1 MTESLGRTYNPVSL
15 GFTGRDVAVEK
26 NEISKTSIPAF
37 SGVTGRDGAVEKYG
51 KAVSQAARTA
61 DYQKAG
67 QEALARLMSVSYEGL
82 PGPSVASAGR
92 PMLQVP
98 ALRADGNKQETN
110 GDLFTLLMAMISEL
124 IGEVDVKKLKNRL
137 AMLQS
142 MAGAKQQ
149 GYEKLAADYAAAVE
163 ALEVAEGNIGS
174 SQEHLDQLQER
185 VRQVQALLDESEAR
199 LAELDPESPEYARE
213 LALRD
218 KLKGELAGHTQ
229 TLQKATDAHL
239 KLIEIAN
246 ACAKTLAMVAVKVQE
261 AGLAGPSVKESNE
274 KALSGS
280 ALALLNRLKIIEL
293 LGEAAQNKEEL
304 NQELFQELQAKL
316 QEHMKLESEKYLEE
330 VRKAE
335 ALQKTMGCIGK
346 IVGAILTVATIAA
359 GVLTAN
365 PVLVAVGVIGAAVM
379 ISDAVVQQATGVSFM
394 AEAMKPLTT
403 VMQEAIK
410 LFTAIYTTV
419 LVALVDEETAKK
431 IAQIAGMI
439 AGIAATLAAVAV
451 VAVVGAQVVGPMVGA
466 IASKLSSMIANV
478 APAAMQAL
486 KQLGSAVSNSLTQML
501 TQLRSF
507 ITRGADAV
515 SLARYAANLQT
526 AQAVTEFGNVA
537 VQGGLQIRS
546 GVHQA
551 QAAEHL
557 ADVRVRM
564 AISEEITDY
573 LTRLVEDY
581 GQAMKVRT
589 DEIGK
594 VIDDMQ
600 RSHSVSLQM
609 ARHV

>member
-1 MTESLGRTYNPVSL
+1 MS
-15 GFTGRDVAVEK
+15 
-26 NEISKTSIPAF
+26 EIRNTFNPAF
-37 SGVTGRDGAVEKYG
+37 HGALSRTEAFEKYG
-51 KAVSQAARTA
+51 KAAAQAARTA
-61 DYQKAG
+61 DFQKAG
-67 QEALARLMSVSYEGL
+67 QEALAGLMSVNYQS
-82 PGPSVASAGR
+82 PHSASAAGTGR
-92 PMLQVP
+92 PVLQAP
-98 ALRADGNKQETN
+98 PPRADGNKQETN
-110 GDLFTLLMAMISEL
+110 GDLFTLLMAMITEL
-124 IGEVDVKKLKNRL
+124 IGEVDVNKLKNRL

-149 GYEKLAADYAAAVE
+149 GHEKLAAEYAAAVE
-163 ALEVAEGNIGS
+163 ALEAAEGAVGS
-174 SQEHLDQLQER
+174 SQEQLDQLKAR
-185 VRQVQALLDESEAR
+185 VQHVQGLLDESEAR

-218 KLKGELAGHTQ
+218 QLKGELAGHTQ

-246 ACAKTLAMVAVKVQE
+246 ANAKTLAVVAAKVQE
-261 AGLAGPSVKESNE
+261 AGLAGSSIKDTHE
-274 KALSGS
+274 KALSSS

-304 NQELFQELQAKL
+304 SQELFQELQAKL
-316 QEHMKLESEKYLEE
+316 QEHMKQESEKYLEE

-335 ALQKTMGCIGK
+335 AMKKTMGCIGA

-365 PVLVAVGVIGAAVM
+365 PVLIAVGVIGAAIM
-379 ISDAVVQQATGVSFM
+379 ISDAVVKEATGMSFM

-410 LFTAIYTTV
+410 LFTELYTKLLIAV
-419 LVALVDEETAKK
+419 GVDEETAKK

-439 AGIAATLAAVAV
+439 QGIASTLAAVAL
-451 VAVVGAQVVGPMVGA
+451 VAVVGVQVIGPMVSA
-466 IASKLSSMIANV
+466 VASKLASVVAQA
-478 APAAMQAL
+478 APAAMQAAR
-486 KQLGSAVSNSLTQML
+486 QLASSLGNSLTQVL

-507 ITRGADAV
+507 ITSGADPV
-515 SLARYAANLQT
+515 TLARYAANLEI

-537 VQGGLQIRS
+537 VQGGLQIKS
-546 GVHQA
+546 GQHQA

-557 ADVRVRM
+557 AEVRVRM
-564 AISEEITDY
+564 AISEEITAY

-581 GQAMKVRT
+581 GTAMQERT
-589 DEIGK
+589 RQIEHVFADL
-594 VIDDMQ
+594 Q

-609 ARHV
+609 VRHV

>member
-1 MTESLGRTYNPVSL
+1 MS
-15 GFTGRDVAVEK
+15 
-26 NEISKTSIPAF
+26 EIRSTFNPAF
-37 SGVTGRDGAVEKYG
+37 SGLTGRNEAFEKYG
-51 KAVSQAARTA
+51 KAASQAARTA

-67 QEALARLMSVSYEGL
+67 QEALARLMSVSYEGQ

-92 PMLQVP
+92 PLLHVP
-98 ALRADGNKQETN
+98 AARADGNKQETN
-110 GDLFTLLMAMISEL
+110 SDLFTLLMAMISEL
-124 IGEVDVKKLKNRL
+124 IGEVDVNKLKNRL

-142 MAGAKQQ
+142 MAGARQQ
-149 GYEKLAADYAAAVE
+149 GHEKLAAEYATAVE
-163 ALEVAEGNIGS
+163 TLEAAEGEIGS

-185 VRQVQALLDESEAR
+185 VRQVQGLLDESEAR
-199 LAELDPESPEYARE
+199 LAELDPESPQYARE

-274 KALSGS
+274 KALSSS
-280 ALALLNRLKIIEL
+280 ALALLNRLKIIEM
-293 LGEAAQNKEEL
+293 LGESAQNKEEL
-304 NQELFQELQAKL
+304 SQELFQELQTRL

-365 PVLVAVGVIGAAVM
+365 PVLIAVGVIGAAVM
-379 ISDAVVQQATGVSFM
+379 ISDSVIQQATGVSFM

-410 LFTAIYTTV
+410 LFTELYTKL
-419 LVALVDEETAKK
+419 LVAFGVDPETAKD

-439 AGIAATLAAVAV
+439 QGIAATLAAVAL

-466 IASKLSSMIANV
+466 IASKLSSMIANA
-478 APAAMQAL
+478 APAAMQAF
-486 KQLGSAVSNSLTQML
+486 KQVASSVSHSLTQML

-507 ITRGADAV
+507 ITNGADAV

-546 GVHQA
+546 GEHQA

-564 AISEEITDY
+564 AISEEITAY
-573 LTRLVEDY
+573 LTRLVDDY
-581 GQAMKVRT
+581 GQAMQVRT
-589 DEIGK
+589 RQIEQ
-594 VIDDMQ
+594 VFADMQ

>member
-1 MTESLGRTYNPVSL
+1 MTESIRSTFNPASL
-15 GFTGRDVAVEK
+15 GL
-26 NEISKTSIPAF
+26 
-37 SGVTGRDGAVEKYG
+37 TGRDGVVEKYG
-51 KAVSQAARTA
+51 KSVIQATMAPV
-61 DYQKAG
+61 YQKSFADIKSVKFDG
-67 QEALARLMSVSYEGL
+67 QPGL
-82 PGPSVASAGR
+82 SVASAGR

-149 GYEKLAADYAAAVE
+149 GYEKLAADYAVAVE
-163 ALEVAEGNIGS
+163 ALETAEGNIGS

-185 VRQVQALLDESEAR
+185 VRQVQGLLNESEAR
-199 LAELDPESPEYARE
+199 LAELDSESPEYARE

-261 AGLAGPSVKESNE
+261 AGLAGPLVKESNE
-274 KALSGS
+274 KALNSS

-335 ALQKTMGCIGK
+335 ALQSTMGCIGK
-346 IVGAILTVATIAA
+346 IVGAILTLATIVVS
-359 GVLTAN
+359 VLTLN
-365 PVLVAVGVIGAAVM
+365 PVLFVVGVIGAGVM
-379 ISDAVVQQATGVSFM
+379 ISDLVVEELTGKSFM

-410 LFTAIYTTV
+410 LFTEIYTKL
-419 LVALVDEETAKK
+419 LVKFVDEETAKDIAK
-431 IAQIAGMI
+431 IAAMI
-439 AGIAATLAAVAV
+439 QGIAATLAAVAL
-451 VAVVGAQVVGPMVGA
+451 VAVLGAQVVGPILGA
-466 IASKLSSMIANV
+466 IASKLASAVSGI
-478 APAAMQAL
+478 APAAMQVF
-486 KQLGSAVSNSLTQML
+486 KQAASTAGNSLTQML
-501 TQLRSF
+501 THIRSF
-507 ITRGADAV
+507 VTRGADAV
-515 SLARYAANLQT
+515 SLARYAANLET

-546 GVHQA
+546 GEHQA

-564 AISEEITDY
+564 AVSEEITAY
-573 LTRLVEDY
+573 LTRLVDDY
-581 GQAMKVRT
+581 GQAMQVRT
-589 DEIGK
+589 RQIEQ
-594 VIDDMQ
+594 VFADMQ

>member
-1 MTESLGRTYNPVSL
+1 MS
-15 GFTGRDVAVEK
+15 
-26 NEISKTSIPAF
+26 EIRSTFNPAF
-37 SGVTGRDGAVEKYG
+37 SGLTGRNEAVEKYG
-51 KAVSQAARTA
+51 QAASQAARTA

-67 QEALARLMSVSYEGL
+67 QEALARLMSVSYEGQ

-92 PMLQVP
+92 PLLHVP

-124 IGEVDVKKLKNRL
+124 IGEVDVNKLKNRL

-142 MAGAKQQ
+142 MAGSRQQ
-149 GYEKLAADYAAAVE
+149 GHEKLAADYAAAVE
-163 ALEVAEGNIGS
+163 ALEAAEGTIGS
-174 SQEHLDQLQER
+174 SQEHLDQLQQL
-185 VRQVQALLDESEAR
+185 VRQVQGLLSESEAR
-199 LAELDPESPEYARE
+199 LAELDPESPQYARE

-274 KALSGS
+274 KALSSS

-293 LGEAAQNKEEL
+293 LGESAQNKEEL
-304 NQELFQELQAKL
+304 NQELFLELQAKL
-316 QEHMKLESEKYLEE
+316 QEHMKLESDKYLEE

-365 PVLVAVGVIGAAVM
+365 PVLIAVGVIGAAVM
-379 ISDAVVQQATGVSFM
+379 ISDTVVQQATGVSFM

-410 LFTAIYTTV
+410 LFTELYTKL
-419 LVALVDEETAKK
+419 LVAFGVDPETAKD

-439 AGIAATLAAVAV
+439 QGIAATLAAVAL

-466 IASKLSSMIANV
+466 IASKLSSMIANA
-478 APAAMQAL
+478 APAAMQAF
-486 KQLGSAVSNSLTQML
+486 KQVASSVSNSLTQML

-507 ITRGADAV
+507 ITNGADAV

-564 AISEEITDY
+564 AVSEEITAY
-573 LTRLVEDY
+573 LTRLVDDY
-581 GQAMKVRT
+581 GQAMQVRT
-589 DEIGK
+589 RQIEQ
-594 VIDDMQ
+594 VFADMQ